1 MNTMKKLLIASNNSN
16 KIREIKQ
23 ILNDETIEV
32 LTLNDIGLMINPEEN
47 GSTFTEN
54 ALIKARTVYNLT
66 KIPVL
71 ADDSGLVVEELCDLP
86 GVFSKRFAGE
96 NASDEDNNK
105 KVAAELKLRNLKE
118 SVAKFLCSLAFIEE
132 DGTEHIF
139 EGECRGIFILEP
151 SGMNG
156 FGYDPYFF
164 LPEFDATMAE
174 LSDIQKNTIS
184 HRGEALKKLADFL
197 RSSTT

>member
-1 MNTMKKLLIASNNSN
+1 MKKLLIASNNPN

-32 LTLNDIGLMINPEEN
+32 LTLNDVGLMINPEEN

-54 ALIKARTVYNLT
+54 ALIKARTVYDVV

-71 ADDSGLVVEELCDLP
+71 ADDSGIIVDELGNLP

-96 NASDEDNNK
+96 KAFDDDNNK
-105 KVAAELKLRNLKE
+105 KVADELRALNLKE
-118 SVAKFLCSLAFIEE
+118 SDAKFICSMAFIDL
-132 DGTEHIF
+132 DGTEHTF
-139 EGECRGIFILEP
+139 EGECKGVFILEP
-151 SGMNG
+151 RGLNG

-164 LPEFDATMAE
+164 LPKFNSTMAE
-174 LSDIQKNTIS
+174 LSETQKNAVS
-184 HRGEALKKLADFL
+184 HRGKALQKFAAFL
-197 RSSTT
+197 RSGRK